1 MSGYTRFIGVG
12 TADYDQL
19 ITEGN
24 ASLFTYPTGEKDS
37 AIIILGNDIEVAF
50 VEINPFIQEFRRE
63 YRPLELQENTEEEIY
78 DKQRDLAD
86 EIFLEWKSKK

>member
-1 MSGYTRFIGVG
+1 MSKAWSARFK
-12 TADYDQL
+12 T
-19 ITEGN
+19 
-24 ASLFTYPTGEKDS
+24 SL
-37 AIIILGNDIEVAF
+37 
-50 VEINPFIQEFRRE
+50 NPFIQEFRRE